1 MSSKGAAHRPA
12 SHAQTT
18 TESAQATRAIEN
30 LEAALRLAVHVMRNP
45 SFPPAEWEQLVTQTE
60 TGIQASMSEPEALA
74 SDALSKHF
82 NAYPKGDWRYALSLQ
97 ETLDAVKAA
106 KLDDAKAFYSRFY
119 GAAPAEIAIV
129 GDFDPDAI
137 LPVIRELLADWKA
150 QVPYERV
157 KVEYK
162 DVPAVEESVKAPDK
176 ENAVFLARENIA
188 MREDNPDFA
197 ALTLADYILGGGA
210 GFDSRLASRIRQKEG
225 LSYGVGSEL
234 SVSSQDVNGAW
245 SVYAIAAPA
254 NMAKVATAFREE
266 VARALRDGFTDAE
279 VASAKSGLLQARAQN
294 RSQDGVLAGG
304 WVGNMHLGRTFQ
316 WSKELEARITALTA
330 ADVTAAMR
338 KYIDPKK
345 MTVVK
350 AGDFK

>member
-1 MSSKGAAHRPA
+1 
-12 SHAQTT
+12 
-18 TESAQATRAIEN
+18 
-30 LEAALRLAVHVMRNP
+30 
-45 SFPPAEWEQLVTQTE
+45 
-60 TGIQASMSEPEALA
+60 
-74 SDALSKHF
+74 
-82 NAYPKGDWRYALSLQ
+82 
-97 ETLDAVKAA
+97 
-106 KLDDAKAFYSRFY
+106 
-119 GAAPAEIAIV
+119 
-129 GDFDPDAI
+129 
-137 LPVIRELLADWKA
+137 VIKELLADWKP

-157 KVEYK
+157 KVDYP
-162 DVPAVEESVKAPDK
+162 DVPPAEESIKTPDK
-176 ENAVFLARENIA
+176 ENAVFLARENIP
-188 MREDNPDFA
+188 MREDNPDFP

-210 GFDSRLASRIRQKEG
+210 GFDSRLATRIRQKEG

-234 SVSSQDVNGAW
+234 CVSSQVVSGAW

-254 NMAKVATAFREE
+254 NVPKVESAFREE

-279 VASAKSGLLQARAQN
+279 VASAKSGLLQTRVQN

-316 WSKELEARITALTA
+316 WSKELEAKISALTA